1 VTRQSLQ
8 DVLGGLRKAE
18 LVVVSDEA
26 TVGSA
31 RPVTLSPAGRRAL
44 RAADRVIMRID
55 EQMLDGISAGDQE
68 TLARLL
74 GSCAANLDG

>member
-1 VTRQSLQ
+1 
-8 DVLGGLRKAE
+8 
-18 LVVVSDEA
+18 
-26 TVGSA
+26 
-31 RPVTLSPAGRRAL
+31 
-44 RAADRVIMRID
+44 MRID